1 MLIRDRTRG
10 SYPPVRRRR
19 ACLSTLRSLTLV
31 LLTLCAATAAPARS
45 FDGRTADPAAGTTW
59 PAGIRSALAAQA
71 QPLMT
76 DGSRS
81 LQSERLAGR
90 TAPDSLFAAVLMC
103 DFADSLFYGRHG
115 QVPGDFPPPAQSD
128 FYYLAH
134 DSTFYHHQMRD
145 VQAYFDAVSGG
156 RFTFAFEVIGT
167 VANMPHTM
175 GWYGNHPDEGEQKV
189 LLARD
194 TVAALD
200 GVVDFSRYD
209 TVVLIHAG
217 AGEETD
223 ILGDSPEQIY
233 SSYLGPETFAEA
245 HEEEVIPAPWL
256 LTGDAHPDDSP
267 VTIDQVLVLPENEF
281 QDSAAGGGYFGS
293 LGVYCF
299 EVGLRLGMLS
309 LSDFTPSGHPDSQG
323 IGEFGL
329 MGYGLFV
336 GAGFIPAHP
345 CAFNKMLMGW
355 LEPYPVVPEAG
366 DVHRL
371 YAAEYAA
378 GDSVLARVEIGPS
391 EYWLL
396 EYRQQDPDGNGIF
409 SFPGDLNGNNVPD
422 YFDADSDSLDGT
434 PTSWYDP
441 STDQREWLF
450 DAEFDFFMSENDAR
464 TDSRKG
470 AGSGLYVWHVDEG
483 VIRSA
488 FLSGENLFN
497 ADPARKAVDLEEAD
511 GIQDLDRRIPSA
523 WVLGADY
530 DSYRGEDVNVFGPDT
545 SPATETAG
553 GVPTGIL
560 IDMISNVVVD
570 STHVNPGFQTP
581 VIRYAGSMTF
591 RCSRSDVGV
600 EGAPEPVAALQLDG
614 VDLTGGHLLAAD
626 LDGSG
631 DGVLEIVTTGA
642 GGLVL
647 AYTHDLQP
655 FLWGTLQ
662 PGLFAVGKGP
672 GGEPVTW
679 NGPAAV
685 GDVDLDGLPEVILTA
700 ASGLYVFNGE
710 DGSELLDGD
719 GDRLSDGL
727 VLPLERCDQPPVV
740 AAMDLGGG
748 QRDAVILVER
758 RFSDALLRVHH
769 WNPDETAGHVL
780 TGTDLAAAAPPVRR
794 QGKTLL
800 PVRDESD
807 GAWYLADIAAD
818 MLVALPGE
826 PSGLL
831 PLAAEDVLVLP
842 AAGGSAAHG
851 APPDEPLFGA
861 WPAWAD
867 VTSPLSP
874 GLAYVSGSGFVLAGV
889 DGFPLTGWPV
899 APRIPVRAA
908 VGAAAPSPLVAEIDG
923 SIRHL
928 FASRDGRLFL
938 YDRDG
943 RLEPGWPLA
952 GPGETAGT
960 PLLMD
965 LDGDPD
971 LELVAAGAIV
981 RISGYDDA
989 GEPAGEPV
997 SRLAVWTLPGTA
1009 GAVETWPMW
1018 GGSPGRTATAGAI
1031 LPPFSGSGLLASD
1044 SHICYPAP
1052 LIGTELH
1059 VRALVNGV
1067 CQVRAYLYNLE
1078 GEEVRASQS
1087 VQAHGGPV
1095 EVLLDVEAAVSGM
1108 YICRLIAENGDR
1120 REVSV
1125 RPVVIAR

>member
-1 MLIRDRTRG
+1 
-10 SYPPVRRRR
+10 VRRRR
-19 ACLSTLRSLTLV
+19 FRLSGLRGLP
-31 LLTLCAATAAPARS
+31 LLLWILCAAGAALARPLAGPAP
-45 FDGRTADPAAGTTW
+45 DPAAGAAL
-59 PAGIRSALAAQA
+59 PAEMRAALAAKA
-71 QPLMT
+71 QPLLG
-76 DGSRS
+76 DGSRA
-81 LQSERLAGR
+81 LQIERLAGR
-90 TAPDSLFAAVLMC
+90 GAPDSLFAAVLMC
-103 DFADSLFYGRHG
+103 DFSDSLFYGRWG

-134 DSTFYHHQMRD
+134 DSTFYDHQMRD

-156 RFTFAFEVIGT
+156 RFTFAYEVVGT
-167 VANMPHTM
+167 VANLPHPM
-175 GWYGNHPDEGEQKV
+175 GWYGNHPEEGEQKV

-200 GVVDFSRYD
+200 DEVDFSRFD

-233 SSYLGPETFAEA
+233 SSYLGPEAFEEA
-245 HEEEVIPAPWL
+245 QEEEVIPDPWL
-256 LTGDAHPDDSP
+256 PTEDKYPDDTS

-281 QDSAAGGGYFGS
+281 QDSVSGVGGYFGS

-309 LSDFTPSGHPDSQG
+309 LSDFTPAGFPDSQG

-336 GAGFIPAHP
+336 GAGFIPSHP

-355 LEPYPVVPEAG
+355 LDPYTVDPADG

-371 YAAEYAA
+371 FPAETAA
-378 GDSVLARVEIGPS
+378 GDSLLARVEIGPS

-409 SFPGDLNGNNVPD
+409 SFPGDLNSNGVPD
-422 YFDADSDSLDGT
+422 YWDADSIEGDGT

-464 TDSRKG
+464 TDERKG

-483 VIRSA
+483 VIRAS
-488 FLSGENLFN
+488 FLADANLFN

-530 DSYRGEDVNVFGPDT
+530 DSFRSEDTDVFGPDT
-545 SPATETAG
+545 SPTTDTAG

-560 IDMISNVVVD
+560 IDMISDVVVD
-570 STHVNPGFQTP
+570 SLYVPPGSQTP

-600 EGAPEPVAALQLDG
+600 AGAPEPVADLQLDG
-614 VDLTGGHLLAAD
+614 VDLGGGHLLAAD

-631 DGVLEIVTTGA
+631 DGELEIVATGA

-647 AYTHDLQP
+647 AYTHDLEP
-655 FLWGTLQ
+655 YLWGTLE

-672 GGEPVTW
+672 GGAVVSW

-685 GDVDLDGLPEVILTA
+685 GDVDQDGLLEVILTA
-700 ASGLYVFNGE
+700 ATGLYVFNAE

-719 GDRLSDGL
+719 GDHFSDGL
-727 VLPLERCDQPPVV
+727 VLPLEDCVQPPVV

-748 QRDAVILVER
+748 ERDAVVLVER
-758 RFSDALLRVHH
+758 DAADGRLRVRH
-769 WNPDETAGHVL
+769 WNTDETVVHAL
-780 TGTDLAAAAPPVRR
+780 TGTELAAAAPPLHRA
-794 QGKTLL
+794 GETLL
-800 PVRDESD
+800 SVRDESD
-807 GAWYLADIAAD
+807 EAWYLADVAAD
-818 MLVALPGE
+818 LLVALPGT

-831 PLAAEDVLVLP
+831 PFAGDDALVLP
-842 AAGGSAAHG
+842 AADGSAAHG
-851 APPDEPLFGA
+851 ASDGAALFGA

-874 GLAYVSGSGFVLAGV
+874 GLAYVSGAGFVMAGV

-899 APRIPVRAA
+899 SPRVPVKAA
-908 VGAAAPSPLVAEIDG
+908 RGSSAPSPLVVEVDG
-923 SIRHL
+923 ATRHL

-943 RLEPGWPLA
+943 RLQPGWPLA
-952 GPGETAGT
+952 GPGEVAGT

-965 LDGDPD
+965 LDGTPG

-981 RISGYDDA
+981 RITGYDDA
-989 GEPAGEPV
+989 GDPTGDPV
-997 SRLAVWTLPGTA
+997 SRLAAWTLPGTA
-1009 GAVETWPMW
+1009 GAIETWPMW
-1018 GGSPGRTATAGAI
+1018 GGSAGRTATAGPAV
-1031 LPPFSGSGLLASD
+1031 PPPSGSGLLASG
-1044 SHICYPAP
+1044 SHICYPTP
-1052 LIGTELH
+1052 LIGGELH
-1059 VRALVNGV
+1059 VRAVANGD

-1078 GEEVRASQS
+1078 GEEVRASQP

-1095 EVLLDVEAAVSGM
+1095 EVLLDVEAAVSGV
-1108 YICRLIAENGDR
+1108 YLCRLVVEDGER